1 MPIRPTRKDGAVHV
15 AGLGAAL
22 LASALFNVGIVLQ
35 AVDARVAPRELGYR
49 LGLLGRLFRRP
60 RWVLGFALGIV
71 GIAPQVVAYSR
82 APFVVVQPTLAVGL
96 LLVLALGVYM
106 LGESVTIREVAGVI
120 AIIGGIALVAW
131 GAPPH
136 SESHRGGI
144 ALIAVVAL
152 LAVGGLA
159 PFAVRGTR
167 LDTGMLAIL
176 AAGFGFGATNVAT
189 KLFGDDFQLGHY
201 GNATAWGVVGV
212 VMGVAAQIAN
222 MTAFQR
228 RAATTV
234 VPISTSVQT
243 FLPIMLEPF
252 FLREHWASADYYGV
266 PIAAG
271 VVIALVGNVLIS
283 GTRAVSEVI
292 AEAG

>member
-1 MPIRPTRKDGAVHV
+1 MHV
-15 AGLGAAL
+15 AGLGLAL
-22 LASALFNVGIVLQ
+22 LASTLFNVGIVLQ
-35 AVDARVAPRELGYR
+35 AVDARVAPRALGYR
-49 LGLLGRLFRRP
+49 VRLLGRLFRRP

-96 LLVLALGVYM
+96 LLVLALGVYL
-106 LGESVTIREVAGVI
+106 LGESVGDQEIVGVV

-144 ALIAVVAL
+144 AVIAVVAF
-152 LAVGGLA
+152 LAAGGLA

-167 LDTGMLAIL
+167 FDTGMLAIL

-189 KLFGDDFQLGHY
+189 KLLGDDLSLGHY
-201 GNATAWGVVGV
+201 ANATAWGAVGV

-243 FLPIMLEPF
+243 FLPIVLEPL
-252 FLREHWASADYYGV
+252 FLHEQWGSAEYDGV
-266 PIAAG
+266 PDRRQG
-271 VVIALVGNVLIS
+271 S
-283 GTRAVSEVI
+283 RSR
-292 AEAG
+292 

>member
-1 MPIRPTRKDGAVHV
+1 VLVVG
-15 AGLGAAL
+15 
-22 LASALFNVGIVLQ
+22 LASAVLASVLFNVGIVLQ
-35 AVDARVAPRELGYR
+35 AVDARDAPRALGYR
-49 LGLLGRLFRRP
+49 LGLLVRLLRRP
-60 RWVLGFALGIV
+60 RWVLGFALGLV
-71 GIAPQVVAYSR
+71 GIGPQVLAYAD
-82 APFVVVQPTLAVGL
+82 APFVVVQPMLAVGL
-96 LLVLALGVYM
+96 LLVLALGVRM
-106 LGESVTIREVAGVI
+106 LGESVGLREVVGVV

-144 ALIAVVAL
+144 AVIAVVAF
-152 LAVGGLA
+152 LALGGLA

-167 LDTGMLAIL
+167 FDTGMLAIL

-189 KLFGDDFQLGHY
+189 KLFGDDAQLGHA
-201 GNATAWGVVGV
+201 GSATAWALIGIG
-212 VMGVAAQIAN
+212 MGVAAQIAN

-228 RAATTV
+228 RAATAV

-252 FLREHWASADYYGV
+252 FLREHWASAEYDGV

-271 VVIALVGNVLIS
+271 LIVALVGNVLIS
-283 GTRAVSEVI
+283 GTRAVSELI

>member
-1 MPIRPTRKDGAVHV
+1 
-15 AGLGAAL
+15 
-22 LASALFNVGIVLQ
+22 VLQ
-35 AVDARVAPRELGYR
+35 AVDARAAPRELGYR
-49 LGLLGRLFRRP
+49 IGLLRRLLRRP
-60 RWVLGFALGIV
+60 RWVLGFVLGLI
-71 GIAPQVVAYSR
+71 GIWPQVVAYSR

-106 LGESVTIREVAGVI
+106 LGEAVTIREVAGVI

-144 ALIAVVAL
+144 ALIAVVGF

-167 LDTGMLAIL
+167 FDTGMLAIL

-189 KLFGDDFQLGHY
+189 KLFGDDLQLGHDA
-201 GNATAWGVVGV
+201 NAIAWGLVGL

-234 VPISTSVQT
+234 VPVSTSVQT

-271 VVIALVGNVLIS
+271 LVIALVGNVLIS